1 MARLQIALNT
11 DEIGTELRNS
21 YLYTRDPFTM
31 IHIPILRA
39 GLSYKSLNVV
49 HVSHIQ
55 TGEPLAMVS
64 QANRGLIAKDLG
76 QAEENRCA
84 LEDLPV
90 SELLAICKKAATLF
104 MEAELPLDDA
114 SQSPDDYIQQVSGT
128 TGLPQSLCRKNMQK
142 IRLVLGEMEAV
153 LDGLTRGLD
162 LSILD
167 SGWGTQ
173 DNRPLSYIPQT
184 DTLGGVLPSN
194 SPGVHSLW
202 VPAIPLKTPLVLKPG
217 SEEPWTPFRIAQA
230 FIEAGCPREAFG
242 FYPTDYSG
250 AAEILLHCGRSLLFG
265 GGATVAPWLG
275 NPNVQV
281 HGPGQSK
288 VVIGADKISRWE
300 AYLELAVTS
309 VAENGGRSCINA
321 SGVWVPSDG
330 RDIAEAL
337 AKRLAAITPKA
348 LDDPGAKIAAFT
360 NPKVAEGIS
369 GLIDNHLKVPGATD
383 LTATYHDGGRV
394 VEAAGCT
401 FLRPTVIW
409 CDDPEHPLANT
420 EFLFPFVSV
429 VEVPQ
434 GEILARI
441 GPSLVVTAITEDE
454 AFIHDLLGSPDV
466 ERLNIGP
473 ISTNQISWDQ
483 PHEGNLFDFLY
494 QQRALQVNRVQ

>member
-1 MARLQIALNT
+1 
-11 DEIGTELRNS
+11 
-21 YLYTRDPFTM
+21 M

-39 GLSYKSLNVV
+39 GLSYKSLNIVR
-49 HVSHIQ
+49 VSHIQ
-55 TGEPLAMVS
+55 TGEQLAIVS
-64 QANRGLIAKDLG
+64 QANRGLIAKDLS
-76 QAEENRCA
+76 QARENKHA

-104 MEAELPLDDA
+104 IESELPLDDA
-114 SQSPDDYIQQVSGT
+114 SQSPDDYIRQVSGT

-142 IRLVLGEMEAV
+142 IRLVLDEMEAV

-173 DNRPLSYIPQT
+173 DKRPLSYIPQT
-184 DTLGGVLPSN
+184 DTLGAVLPSN

-202 VPAIPLKTPLVLKPG
+202 LPAIPLKTPLVLKPG
-217 SEEPWTPFRIAQA
+217 SEEPWTPFRITQA
-230 FIEAGCPREAFG
+230 LIEAGCPREAFG

-265 GGATVAPWLG
+265 GGSTVAPWQS
-275 NPNVQV
+275 NPNVQI

-288 VVIGADKISRWE
+288 IIIADDSIPRWE
-300 AYLELAVTS
+300 EYLDLIVTS

-321 SGVWVPSDG
+321 SGVWVPSHG
-330 RDIAEAL
+330 REIAEAL
-337 AKRLAAITPKA
+337 AKRLAHITPKP
-348 LDDPGAKIAAFT
+348 LDDPEAQIAAFT
-360 NPKVAEGIS
+360 NPKVAAGIS
-369 GLIDNHLKVPGATD
+369 NLIDNQLKVPGATD
-383 LTATYHDGGRV
+383 LTAKYHGGERV
-394 VEAAGCT
+394 VEEAGCT

-409 CDDPEHPLANT
+409 CEDPEHPLANT

-434 GEILARI
+434 GEILDRI

-454 AFIHDLLGSPDV
+454 TFIHDLLGSPEV
-466 ERLNIGP
+466 ERLNIGT

-494 QQRALQVNRVQ
+494 QQRALQMNRRQ